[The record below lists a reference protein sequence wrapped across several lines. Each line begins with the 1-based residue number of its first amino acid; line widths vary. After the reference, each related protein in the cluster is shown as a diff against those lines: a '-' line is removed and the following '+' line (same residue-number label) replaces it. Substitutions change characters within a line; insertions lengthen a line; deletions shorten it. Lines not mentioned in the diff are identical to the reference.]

1 MNAVAA
7 AFCPLTPLLFRH
19 LCGAEDPVADLRA
32 SAVTAVRDAVD
43 GAASVVVLVPVGG
56 REAPAAWFDPSG
68 LLPGGASLGEQV
80 GRHLLDLAGCTL
92 PTSYVEV
99 RARDVSPQLQPYDMS
114 AGDFRVTTPQLQGSG
129 ATALLVLGDGAA
141 SRGDGAP
148 GYIDDRSFA
157 YDDHVA
163 DLLAKGDADGLR
175 DLDPALGADLLATGR
190 FTWPVAGTAL
200 HPAAAELRWRGDPFG
215 LSYFVALWR

>member
-1 MNAVAA
+1 VNAVAA

-19 LCGAEDPVADLRA
+19 LSGVDDAVADLRT
-32 SAVTAVRDAVD
+32 SAVSAVRDAVE
-43 GAASVVVLVPVGG
+43 GADSVVVLVPVGG

-68 LLPGGASLGEQV
+68 VLPGGAALGEQV

-99 RARDVSPQLQPYDMS
+99 RARDVSPPLP
-114 AGDFRVTTPQLQGSG
+114 GSD

-141 SRGDGAP
+141 ARRDGAP
-148 GYIDDRSFA
+148 GYIDERSFA
-157 YDDHVA
+157 YDDRVA

-175 DLDPALGADLLATGR
+175 ELDGDLGAALLATGR
-190 FTWPVAGTAL
+190 LTWPVAASAL
-200 HPAAAELRWRGDPFG
+200 QPAAAELRWRGDPFG

>member
-19 LCGAEDPVADLRA
+19 LSGADDAVADLRSA
-32 SAVTAVRDAVD
+32 AVTAVRDAVEH
-43 GAASVVVLVPVGG
+43 AESVAVLVPVGG
-56 REAPAAWFDPSG
+56 REAPASWFDPSG
-68 LLPGGASLGEQV
+68 LLPGGAALGEQV

-99 RARDVSPQLQPYDMS
+99 RAGDISPQL
-114 AGDFRVTTPQLQGSG
+114 RGSDT
-129 ATALLVLGDGAA
+129 TALLVLGDGAA
-141 SRGDGAP
+141 ARRDGAP
-148 GYIDDRSFA
+148 GYIDERSFA

-190 FTWPVAGTAL
+190 FTWPVAAAVLQPT
-200 HPAAAELRWRGDPFG
+200 AAELRWRGDPFG